1 MNKIAL
7 IIAAAGVAGFSGA
20 AFAQGTSP
28 TFEQADTDH
37 DGFVGL
43 AEAQA
48 AFPGL
53 TENQFKNADS
63 NKDDKLS
70 ADEYA
75 SLSPV
80 SPTQNSNDNNN
91 ANSSAATVSGASS
104 AATSSQASTP
114 GNDSNN

>member
-28 TFEQADTDH
+28 TFEQADTNH
-37 DGFVGL
+37 DGSVDF

-53 TENQFKNADS
+53 TEGQFKNADT
-63 NKDDKLS
+63 NHDDKLT

-75 SLSPV
+75 GLSPV
-80 SPTQNSNDNNN
+80 SPTQNENNKTSSN
-91 ANSSAATVSGASS
+91 AAPAP
-104 AATSSQASTP
+104 TSSQASNP
-114 GNDSNN
+114 S